1 MEKILVAIDGSKNS
15 ERALLKAKK
24 IGAALNSEIT
34 IIHVMKDIS
43 QSPYSSMNVSLGSL
57 KDSFEKQAMEIL
69 EHALENFKD
78 YNNKVDS
85 LLETGNPGYKIAEV
99 AKEGEYDLIVI
110 GSRGLD
116 TLSRVMLGSVSN
128 RVVNKAETSVLVVK

>member
-15 ERALLKAKK
+15 ERALMKAKK
-24 IGAALNSEIT
+24 IGTALNSEIT

-69 EHALENFKD
+69 EHSLENFKD